1 MGRLW
6 ASWARCQ
13 HPGPPWS
20 QAWLGGRGR
29 CPASGPAVSPCSP
42 GTDLLG
48 SGALGLEESWEP
60 PRSWAG
66 DHWGC
71 GCGGAKVMLGTHVCL
86 VCSLGRSRT
95 VSGEVLAGSRVG
107 ERRGSALGQGC
118 PYGLS
123 SFSEG
128 PLHPKCCVG
137 GLAGVREGE
146 GGLLKVSTRD
156 PASLGLGSGLDP
168 EDRLYGGP

>member
-1 MGRLW
+1 
-6 ASWARCQ
+6 
-13 HPGPPWS
+13 
-20 QAWLGGRGR
+20 
-29 CPASGPAVSPCSP
+29 
-42 GTDLLG
+42 
-48 SGALGLEESWEP
+48 
-60 PRSWAG
+60 
-66 DHWGC
+66 
-71 GCGGAKVMLGTHVCL
+71 MLGTHVCL

-168 EDRLYGGP
+168 EDRLYGVCSPPHISAKVCAFLQLRVLNYIPLLLAEGDRKSAPLIVFSKVFYVY